1 MASAPFLRRMLVHH
15 VGAHLQDMVILFRKG
30 MVPRR
35 IGAQGPSRGQ
45 GAADEG
51 AHSGL
56 AAFAVVVK
64 VAVLAVELGHEKR
77 LAAAQDPS
85 HQSLTGRNAHVGD
98 DVVAGAAVGGEAGR
112 LGLLRAPGVGNKK
125 NNRIGI
131 ENAGDKSEHL
141 LLEGRGI

>member
-1 MASAPFLRRMLVHH
+1 
-15 VGAHLQDMVILFRKG
+15 MVILFREG

-35 IGAQGPSRGQ
+35 IGAQGPARGQ
-45 GAADEG
+45 GAADKG
-51 AHSGL
+51 THNGL

-85 HQSLTGRNAHVGD
+85 HLAGRNAPIGD
-98 DVVAGAAVGGEAGR
+98 DVVAGAAVGGETGR
-112 LGLLRAPGVGNKK
+112 LGLLRSPGVGNKK

-131 ENAGDKSEHL
+131 ENAGDGSEHL

>member
-1 MASAPFLRRMLVHH
+1 
-15 VGAHLQDMVILFRKG
+15 MVILFREG

-35 IGAQGPSRGQ
+35 IGAQGPARGQ
-45 GAADEG
+45 GAADKG
-51 AHSGL
+51 AHNGL

-64 VAVLAVELGHEKR
+64 VAVLAVELGHKKR

-85 HQSLTGRNAHVGD
+85 HQSLAGRNAHIGD

-131 ENAGDKSEHL
+131 ENAGDESEHL